1 MRTSPSEPRS
11 QNHHHPD
18 AGSPPARHDT
28 AVRAAATAA
37 LRRGGRVSSLVT
49 TAAPTL
55 VFVVADGI
63 GGLRAALIA
72 TVAAGLLVLG
82 WRLRARRQVK
92 HAVLGALLALLCA
105 ATAAGTG
112 QARGFFLLPM
122 LLPAAATAACLLS
135 VLAGRPLAGLVAN
148 RIVGGPPDWRSHRP
162 LHRFY
167 TRTTLVISVVSF
179 ASLAAQAALYRLSA
193 VAWLGILHIL
203 MAPLWAGVTAAS
215 IVLSRMAVTRH
226 RYPAAADPAGRAAK
240 DR

>member
-11 QNHHHPD
+11 QNHHNPD
-18 AGSPPARHDT
+18 AASPPVQHDT
-28 AVRAAATAA
+28 AARAVATAIG
-37 LRRGGRVSSLVT
+37 RGGRVSSLVT

-55 VFVVADGI
+55 IFVVADGI

-72 TVAAGLLVLG
+72 TVAAGLLALG
-82 WRLRARRQVK
+82 WRLRARRQVG

-135 VLAGRPLAGLVAN
+135 VFAGRPLAGLVAN

-167 TRTTLVISVVSF
+167 LRATLCISVVSF
-179 ASLAAQAALYRLSA
+179 ASLAAQVALYRLSA
-193 VAWLGILHIL
+193 VTWLGILHIL

-226 RYPAAADPAGRAAK
+226 RHPAAARPADRAAT